1 MDDKKISASTTR
13 PLAPAKCPSKPAT
26 ETSENTNKI
35 K

>member
-1 MDDKKISASTTR
+1 MDDKKATASATR